1 MVYLRFLTVLE
12 RPPSVKQAIAYI
24 RVSSRDQGKSGFGLE
39 SQKAE
44 IEGFATAAGYR
55 IVHVYS
61 EVGSAV
67 GGSSL
72 KRRPVLRKALAHA
85 KGKEWALI
93 VSRLDRLSRDAN
105 EIESLAMTSDV
116 KIISART
123 DGGSSF
129 IAVQAEAA
137 RIQKETEMLRERTRA
152 GIARARQQGITFG
165 NKVNLPEA
173 QRLGVLTN
181 QKLARIR
188 RQELEPTISKLR
200 AKGATTGAE
209 IARLLNARGLRTP
222 RGQPWTDANI
232 RRVLRDMD
240 QVARDRSA
248 ADVEYRAKPSFGSW

>member
-1 MVYLRFLTVLE
+1 M
-12 RPPSVKQAIAYI
+12 KHAIAYI

-44 IEGFATAAGYR
+44 IEGFAKAAGYR

-72 KRRPVLRKALAHA
+72 KKRPVLRKAIAHS
-85 KGKEWALI
+85 KSKDWSLI
-93 VSRLDRLSRDAN
+93 VSRLDRLSRNAN
-105 EIESLAMTSDV
+105 EIETLAMASGVTV
-116 KIISART
+116 VSART
-123 DGGSSF
+123 DGGSSYVT
-129 IAVQAEAA
+129 IRTEAA
-137 RIQKETEMLRERTRA
+137 RVQKETEMLKERTLA
-152 GIARARQQGITFG
+152 GIARAREQGVMFG
-165 NKVNLPEA
+165 NRVNLPEA
-173 QRLGVLTN
+173 QRLGVETN
-181 QKLARIR
+181 QKLARAR
-188 RQELEPTISKLR
+188 RQELQPVISQLR

-240 QVARDRSA
+240 QTARNRSA
-248 ADVEYRAKPSFGSW
+248 ADAENRANPHFGSW

>member
-1 MVYLRFLTVLE
+1 MELRQLKLAVLVE
-12 RPPSVKQAIAYI
+12 NKIDA
-24 RVSSRDQGKSGFGLE
+24 
-39 SQKAE
+39 
-44 IEGFATAAGYR
+44 
-55 IVHVYS
+55 
-61 EVGSAV
+61 AV
-67 GGSSL
+67 GDGQ
-72 KRRPVLRKALAHA
+72 
-85 KGKEWALI
+85 
-93 VSRLDRLSRDAN
+93 LSRYK
-105 EIESLAMTSDV
+105 EIVRSRYPDFRHLYILLTP
-116 KIISART
+116 
-123 DGGSSF
+123 DG
-129 IAVQAEAA
+129 IEPDDDDY
-137 RIQKETEMLRERTRA
+137 
-152 GIARARQQGITFG
+152 
-165 NKVNLPEA
+165 NLPEA

>member
-1 MVYLRFLTVLE
+1 
-12 RPPSVKQAIAYI
+12 VKDPLVKHAIAYI
-24 RVSSRDQGKSGFGLE
+24 RVSSREQGKSGFGLE

-44 IEGFATAAGYR
+44 IEGFAKAAGYR

-72 KRRPVLRKALAHA
+72 ERRQVLRKAIAHA

-93 VSRLDRLSRDAN
+93 VSRLDRLSRDAT
-105 EIESLAMTSDV
+105 EIETLAMSSGV

-123 DGGSSF
+123 DGESGYVA
-129 IAVQAEAA
+129 IQTEAA
-137 RIQKETEMLRERTRA
+137 RVQKETEMLRERTRA
-152 GIARARQQGITFG
+152 GIARARQKGVTFG

-173 QRLGVLTN
+173 QRLGVQAN
-181 QKLARIR
+181 QTLAHIR
-188 RQELEPTISKLR
+188 RQELEPIVSKLR
-200 AKGATTGAE
+200 AKGVTTGAE

-232 RRVLRDMD
+232 RRVLRDID
-240 QVARDRSA
+240 QVTRNRSA
-248 ADVEYRAKPSFGSW
+248 ADVEYQAKPSFGSW